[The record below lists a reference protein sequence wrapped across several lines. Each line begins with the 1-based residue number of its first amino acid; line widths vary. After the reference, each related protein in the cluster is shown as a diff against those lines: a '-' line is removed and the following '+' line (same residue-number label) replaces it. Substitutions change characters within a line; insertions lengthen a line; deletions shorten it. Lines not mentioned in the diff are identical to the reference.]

1 MVVGFIGLG
10 QMGKPMALNLAKGP
24 EELIVCARRPEALAP
39 FLENGVRTTSV
50 PRDLACADVLFLC
63 LPDGETVLDMLL
75 GEHGVGR
82 ELRDGAIVVDTST
95 ISHKATLEAAEA
107 SKVRGVAFVDAP
119 VSGMQARAEA
129 GTLTI
134 MCGGSPEVIARVE
147 PLLRRMGDNI
157 LHMGDIGAGQLAKLI
172 NQLLFDINAA
182 ALAEIL
188 PMASRMGLDAQKVA
202 AIVNSGTG
210 RSYASEFF
218 LPRILKG
225 SFHDGYPMRH
235 AYKDLV
241 SGAEISA
248 AQGIPLPVLAA
259 ATATYQQALLR
270 GYGDLDKGGMIRV
283 FEDLLGIVFRAQPS
297 KPDQRQ

>member
-10 QMGKPMALNLAKGP
+10 QMGRPMALNLAKGP
-24 EELIVCARRPEALAP
+24 DDVIVCARRPEALAG
-39 FLENGVRTTSV
+39 FSERSVRTTNDA
-50 PRDLACADVLFLC
+50 RDLAGVDVLFLC
-63 LPDGETVLDMLL
+63 LPDGETVLDVLL
-75 GEHGVGR
+75 GENGVGR
-82 ELRDGAIVVDTST
+82 DLREGAVVVDTST
-95 ISHKATLEAAEA
+95 ISHKATLEAAQA
-107 SKVRGVAFVDAP
+107 LKTRGVAFVDAP

-129 GTLTI
+129 GTLTV
-134 MCGGSPEVIARVE
+134 MCGGAQDVIARVE

-157 LHMGDIGAGQLAKLI
+157 LHMGNTGAGQLAKLI

-188 PMASRMGLDAQKVA
+188 PMASRMGLDAEKVA

-225 SFHDGYPMRH
+225 SFHDGYPMKH

-241 SGAEISA
+241 SGAEVSA
-248 AQGIPLPVLAA
+248 AQCIPLPVLAA

-283 FEDLLGIVFRAQPS
+283 FEDLLGVAFRARELNPE
-297 KPDQRQ
+297 QRS